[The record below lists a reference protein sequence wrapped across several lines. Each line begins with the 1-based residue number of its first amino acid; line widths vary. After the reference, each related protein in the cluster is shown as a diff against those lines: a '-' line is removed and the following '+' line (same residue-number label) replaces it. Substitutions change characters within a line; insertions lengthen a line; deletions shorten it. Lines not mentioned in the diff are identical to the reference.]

1 MTASHVP
8 IDGTYARRRACA
20 LASAILIGLTLVGCG
35 TTYNDSEID
44 PGTVY
49 DGDPLVEPLPFAIGV
64 YYGPEFHVQEANI
77 KRSGPSW
84 VDRYHLRLGPSS
96 IALFD
101 RVLEAQF
108 ADFHHVEL
116 LPQHTAR
123 EPELDAVIEVAFQS
137 VGLMSVGYDLA
148 LYAPTGKVIARFEV
162 NSRIYAEHLD
172 EETVT
177 RGLRVAMRNA
187 AARFLVEFHSRLDV
201 RIWLADLGFTE
212 PLAQVSLPRPHSQL
226 M

>member
-35 TTYNDSEID
+35 TTYNDYEID

-137 VGLMSVGYDLA
+137 VGLM
-148 LYAPTGKVIARFEV
+148 
-162 NSRIYAEHLD
+162 

>member
-35 TTYNDSEID
+35 TTYNDYEID

-96 IALFD
+96 IWKRNSLTFTMWNSY
-101 RVLEAQF
+101 RSIRLESPNST
-108 ADFHHVEL
+108 L
-116 LPQHTAR
+116 LSKWHFSPW
-123 EPELDAVIEVAFQS
+123 
-137 VGLMSVGYDLA
+137 G
-148 LYAPTGKVIARFEV
+148 
-162 NSRIYAEHLD
+162 
-172 EETVT
+172 
-177 RGLRVAMRNA
+177 
-187 AARFLVEFHSRLDV
+187 
-201 RIWLADLGFTE
+201 
-212 PLAQVSLPRPHSQL
+212 
-226 M
+226 